1 MKHIFNI
8 FVILFVILTLS
19 MTSCVKEE
27 FDMDTVQATNWDPN
41 GAAPLINSDL
51 DMWDILKDYDS
62 TDLLV
67 VDSNQFVYL
76 VYEDTVYSETAE
88 DLIIIPDQA
97 LNYSNSL
104 TIPGG
109 ALSGSYNTTYNMTYD
124 FTLPGGIELDTM
136 VLKSGNLSMTLNSD
150 LNYPTTV
157 IMSIANATQ
166 NGQPYRDT
174 LVLTGPS
181 ATINSDLTNTT
192 LVFDNLN
199 PNRLDI
205 DFDVTAVGT
214 GQTNNSPYSLSF
226 DMNFTNLHFKRLYGY
241 LGQLNLSMNNDTI
254 GIKIYNN
261 NIEGFVNWEDPR
273 LYINIYNG
281 MGMPI
286 RSTINY
292 LDAVRL
298 NPPLTNVVITGSGI
312 PNPWDLNYPTAYGQY
327 AMTSLL
333 LDKSNSNIATA
344 LNITPQKI
352 LALVTGQTNADG
364 NTVKNFVEDDS
375 QLAVEAKLEL
385 PFYGTANGFVLQ
397 DTFDLSIGEDLSN
410 IEWIKFKL
418 YTRNGFP
425 IDGTIQ
431 LYFCDSTWNVVDSL
445 LNPVEQT
452 LVAAT
457 PGPAPDY
464 IVTTPVEKMIIQTM
478 TGTRV
483 QNLEL
488 CDHIIVRANL
498 DTYNSGTQLV
508 KIYSYYRLAVRLSA
522 QVQVSFNTNDF

>member
-1 MKHIFNI
+1 
-8 FVILFVILTLS
+8 

-67 VDSNQFVYL
+67 IDSNQFVYL

-88 DLIIIPDQA
+88 DLINISDQA

-109 ALSGSYNTTYNMTYD
+109 PLSGSYNTTYNMTYD
-124 FTLPGGIELDTM
+124 FALPSGIELDTM
-136 VLKSGNLSMTLNSD
+136 LLKGGNLSMTLNSD

-157 IMSIANATQ
+157 IMSIAGATQ

-174 LVLTGPS
+174 MVLTGPS
-181 ATINSDLTNTT
+181 VTINSDLTNTK

-199 PNRLDI
+199 PNRLNI

-226 DMNFTNLHFKRLYGY
+226 DMNFTNLEFKRLYGY
-241 LGQLNLSMNNDTI
+241 LGQINLNMNNDTI

-273 LYINIYNG
+273 LFINIYNG

-286 RSTINY
+286 RTSIDY
-292 LDAVRL
+292 LASIRT
-298 NPPLTNVVITGSGI
+298 NPPLNNMVITGSGI
-312 PNPWDLNYPTAYGQY
+312 PNPWDLNYPTSYGQY
-327 AMTSLL
+327 ALTSLL
-333 LDKSNSNIATA
+333 LNNSNSNIGAA

-352 LALVTGQTNADG
+352 LALVSGQTNPGG

-385 PFYGTANGFVLQ
+385 PFYGTAYGFILQ
-397 DTFDLSIGEDLSN
+397 DTFDLSMGEDLSN

-418 YTRNGFP
+418 YTRNDFP
-425 IDGTIQ
+425 VDGTIQ

-445 LNPVEQT
+445 LNPVAQT
-452 LVAAT
+452 IGAAT

-464 IVTTPVEKMIIQTM
+464 ITTNSVERNIIQTIS
-478 TGTRV
+478 GTRV

-488 CDHIIVRANL
+488 CEHIIVRANL
-498 DTYNSGTQLV
+498 DTYNAGTQLV

-522 QVQVSFNTNDF
+522 QVQMSFNSNEF